1 MKGKSVLLAVG
12 LLACLIGSA
21 DGQDYPSKQ
30 IECIVGYPPGGVS
43 DTTFR
48 VLCKA
53 AEKHLN
59 QPLVLVNKPGVSGA
73 LSMSYISMQKPDG
86 YQVSYSTAGALIFV
100 PFFEKVTYKAAEDF
114 SYIMGYGYQ
123 LHGLTVRSDAPWKT
137 FKEFVEYAKKNP
149 GKVKYGSYSPV
160 SSTYIAMDLIGKKE
174 GIDWTHIPYKG
185 DNPGV
190 TALLGGHLDALASA
204 SGQLPYA
211 RSGKLKFLAIFNT
224 YPSKSFPSVPTL
236 KALGYDFPMISDIT
250 TSQGVI
256 APKGLNPEI
265 LKKLENAFMKAG
277 SDPAFVKIM
286 ETLECPLVIK
296 NGADYKA
303 EILNSQKVLEKL
315 IPPIAARIT
324 K

>member
-1 MKGKSVLLAVG
+1 MKGKGLFLAIFFLVS
-12 LLACLIGSA
+12 LAGWA
-21 DGQDYPSKQ
+21 YGEEYPSKQ

-48 VLCKA
+48 VLCRA
-53 AEKHLN
+53 AEKYLN
-59 QPLVLVNKPGVSGA
+59 QPLILVNKPGVSGA
-73 LSMSYISMQKPDG
+73 LSMSYISTQKPDG

-100 PFFEKVTYKAAEDF
+100 PFFEKVTYKADDF

-123 LHGLTVRSDAPWKT
+123 LHGLTVRSDAPWNS
-137 FKEFVEYAKKNP
+137 FREFIDYAKKNP
-149 GKVKYGSYSPV
+149 GKVKFGSYSPV
-160 SSTYIAMDLIGKKE
+160 SSTYIAMDLIAKKE

-185 DNPGV
+185 DNPGI

-204 SGQLPYA
+204 SGQVPYA

-236 KALGYDFPMISDIT
+236 KALGYDFPMVSDIT

-256 APKGLNPEI
+256 APKGMKPEI
-265 LKKLENAFMKAG
+265 LKKLESAFMKAG
-277 SDPAFVKIM
+277 NDPSFVKIM
-286 ETLECPLVIK
+286 DTLECPLVIK
-296 NGADYKA
+296 NGADYKT
-303 EILNSQKVLEKL
+303 EIQNSQKVLEKL
-315 IPPIAARIT
+315 IPPIAAKMT